1 MVEKHLRRT
10 VLDHF
15 PQDAWKKLDEP
26 DMIDQPDLETYVFI
40 RTKEDVEIEDN
51 EPFFAEAGS
60 SLIVQ
65 YSRVRDLYLKG
76 KVELLV

>member
-15 PQDAWKKLDEP
+15 PQDVWKKLDEP
-26 DMIDQPDLETYVFI
+26 DMIDEPDLETYVFI
-40 RTKEDVEIEDN
+40 RTKDNVEIDEVA
-51 EPFFAEAGS
+51 AEAGS
-60 SLIVQ
+60 SYIVQ
-65 YSRVRDLYLKG
+65 YDRVRDLFRKG